1 MNPILKYLVT
11 IKEVVGVDESNNLKV
26 AKITEIQR
34 KWDAGKGGNMK
45 EYLDLLDE
53 LVEEVYGICMK
64 NTKENRNFFA
74 RRKRERTSSM
84 N

>member
-1 MNPILKYLVT
+1 
-11 IKEVVGVDESNNLKV
+11 
-26 AKITEIQR
+26 
-34 KWDAGKGGNMK
+34 MK

-74 RRKRERTSSM
+74 RGKRERTSSM